1 MNSDKLTVGSATAI
15 TDTMEKF
22 DIVLGVLE
30 EEKQEIPKDVKTLAE
45 KREEARKA
53 KKWDESD
60 KLRDQ
65 IQELGYTVADTKD
78 GFILKKL

>member
-1 MNSDKLTVGSATAI
+1 MD
-15 TDTMEKF
+15 
-22 DIVLGVLE
+22 
-30 EEKQEIPKDVKTLAE
+30 EKQEIPKEVKALAE
-45 KREEARKA
+45 KRDLARKA

-65 IQELGYTVADTKD
+65 IKDLGYTVADTKD